1 MKCTEVQDPRVRVD
15 VGPNRDLPPVASAEE
30 VFVVPGPVH
39 QYAYCLA
46 DPRSTPLRIW
56 LTGRRR
62 SHRGP
67 DSMAAAQTT
76 IKKIRYWTQI
86 LICAVTC
93 AMIASEPSPSPFTPR
108 NRPRRRPRGQSQG

>member
-67 DSMAAAQTT
+67 DGMAAAQTT

-108 NRPRRRPRGQSQG
+108 NRPHRRPRGQSQG